1 MAARFPV
8 AIFVYAFLGWTF
20 DFYDLVLLGFLKDGV
35 VHDLGM
41 SHGMEGW
48 LLGAGLGASGFGGL
62 VAGALADRFGKRRVL
77 SATVLIYSIG
87 SLICGAAPTP
97 LVFFLGRIVQGI
109 GIGGEWAIGH
119 GMLAE
124 AVPPAFRGR
133 AAAFLQAGEPFG
145 VFIAAIV
152 GYLVLPRVG
161 WRAVLVGS
169 SVTALLA
176 VFVRASSHL
185 PDEPAR
191 ATSIFAGTL
200 KGFPHPPAMVRG
212 ERSSPAPHASIFA
225 ELRAAARTVGLP
237 SRFVRAW
244 LLGVFKLGTYWSC
257 YTWLPS
263 FMSKQMHQSIGRSL
277 TWMVTAQVGQFL
289 GMLSFGAVSDRL
301 GRRPAFALYSV
312 LTAAAIGTLAGAWAR
327 LLPHPALFWTV
338 MFALGIG
345 SGCTA
350 GFGAL
355 LAELY
360 PTEVR
365 TAAMGATYNLARTA
379 QLATPVVV
387 GLAVARW
394 GLAGGLAVPCLLAL
408 ATASWVWVL
417 PETRGIALP
426 RLSPSTERNPAVQ

>member
-1 MAARFPV
+1 VAARFPV

-20 DFYDLVLLGFLKDGV
+20 DFYDLVLLGFLKDHV

-62 VAGALADRFGKRRVL
+62 VAGVLADRVGKRRVL
-77 SATVLIYSIG
+77 SATVLIYSVG
-87 SLICGAAPTP
+87 SLICGVAPTP
-97 LVFFLGRIVQGI
+97 LVFFLGRIVQGL

-124 AVPPAFRGR
+124 AVPPSFRGR

-145 VFIAAIV
+145 VFIAAVV

-161 WRAVLVGS
+161 WRAVLIGS

-176 VFVRASSHL
+176 VAARASSHL
-185 PDEPAR
+185 PDDPARNPQRVPNLPRQAAAAEPPSPHASPAR
-191 ATSIFAGTL
+191 ASSI
-200 KGFPHPPAMVRG
+200 V
-212 ERSSPAPHASIFA
+212 A
-225 ELRAAARTVGLP
+225 ELRAAARTAGLP

-263 FMSKQMHQSIGRSL
+263 FLSKEMHQSIGRSL
-277 TWMVTAQVGQFL
+277 SWMVTAQVGQLL

-301 GRRPAFALYSV
+301 GRRPAFAAYSL
-312 LTAAAIGTLAGAWAR
+312 LTAVAIGTLAAAWAKV
-327 LLPHPALFWTV
+327 LPHAGLFWAV
-338 MFALGIG
+338 MFALGVG

-387 GLAVARW
+387 GLAVARH
-394 GLAGGLAVPCLLAL
+394 GLAGGLAVPCVLAL

-426 RLSPSTERNPAVQ
+426 RLASTTRNGALQ

>member
-1 MAARFPV
+1 MAAPRFPV
-8 AIFVYAFLGWTF
+8 AIFVFAFLGWTF

-41 SHGMEGW
+41 SHAMEGW

-62 VAGALADRFGKRRVL
+62 VAGARADRFGKRRVL
-77 SATVLIYSIG
+77 AGTVLIYSVG
-87 SLICGAAPTP
+87 SAICGSAPTP

-124 AVPPAFRGR
+124 AVPPSFRGR

-161 WRAVLVGS
+161 WRAVLIGS
-169 SVTALLA
+169 SATALLA
-176 VFVRASSHL
+176 VAVRASSHL
-185 PDEPAR
+185 PDEPSR
-191 ATSIFAGTL
+191 AHSIL
-200 KGFPHPPAMVRG
+200 
-212 ERSSPAPHASIFA
+212 A
-225 ELRAAARTVGLP
+225 ELRTAARTAGLP
-237 SRFVRAW
+237 GRFVRAW

-263 FMSKQMHQSIGRSL
+263 FLSKQMHQSIGRSL
-277 TWMVTAQVGQFL
+277 TWMITAQVGQFL

-312 LTAAAIGTLAGAWAR
+312 LTAAAIGTLAARWAE
-327 LLPHPALFWTV
+327 LLPHPALFWAV
-338 MFALGIG
+338 MFALGVG

-387 GLAVARW
+387 GVAVAHW
-394 GLAGGLAVPCLLAL
+394 GLAGGLGVPTLLAL

-426 RLSPSTERNPAVQ
+426 RLASSTARSDGLQ

>member
-1 MAARFPV
+1 VAARFPV

-20 DFYDLVLLGFLKDGV
+20 DFYDLVLLGFIKDGV
-35 VHDLGM
+35 VRDLGM
-41 SHGMEGW
+41 SHGLEGW
-48 LLGAGLGASGFGGL
+48 LLGAGLGASGIGGL
-62 VAGALADRFGKRRVL
+62 VAGALADRIGKRRVL
-77 SATVLIYSIG
+77 AATVLIYSLG
-87 SLICGAAPTP
+87 SLICGVAPTP

-133 AAAFLQAGEPFG
+133 AAAFLQSGEPVG
-145 VFIAAIV
+145 VAIAAIV

-161 WRAVLVGS
+161 WRAVLIGS

-176 VFVRASSHL
+176 VAARASSHL
-185 PDEPAR
+185 PDERAR
-191 ATSIFAGTL
+191 GRSI
-200 KGFPHPPAMVRG
+200 R
-212 ERSSPAPHASIFA
+212 A
-225 ELRAAARTVGLP
+225 ELRTAARTAGLP
-237 SRFVRAW
+237 ARFVKAW

-257 YTWLPS
+257 YTWLPT
-263 FMSKQMHQSIGRSL
+263 FLSKQMHQSIGRSL
-277 TWMVTAQVGQFL
+277 TWMITAQVGQLF
-289 GMLSFGAVSDRL
+289 GMLTFGAVSDRL
-301 GRRPAFALYSV
+301 GRRPAFAAYSL
-312 LTAAAIGTLAGAWAR
+312 LTAAAIGTLAAAWAD

-338 MFALGIG
+338 MLALGVG
-345 SGCTA
+345 AGCTA

-387 GLAVARW
+387 ALAVGRW
-394 GLAGGLAVPCLLAL
+394 GLAGGLGVPCVLAL

-426 RLSPSTERNPAVQ
+426 RLSSPEASTESNDALQ

>member
-1 MAARFPV
+1 VAARFPL

-20 DFYDLVLLGFLKDGV
+20 DFYDLVLLGFIKDGV
-35 VHDLGM
+35 VRDLGM

-62 VAGALADRFGKRRVL
+62 VAGALADRVGKRRVL
-77 SATVLIYSIG
+77 AATVLIYSLG
-87 SLICGAAPTP
+87 SLICGAAPTA

-133 AAAFLQAGEPFG
+133 AAAFLQAGEPLG
-145 VFIAAIV
+145 VAIAAVV

-161 WRAVLVGS
+161 WRAVLIGS
-169 SVTALLA
+169 SATALLA
-176 VFVRASSHL
+176 VAARASAHL
-185 PDEPAR
+185 PDQ
-191 ATSIFAGTL
+191 AGRD
-200 KGFPHPPAMVRG
+200 H
-212 ERSSPAPHASIFA
+212 SIFA
-225 ELRAAARTVGLP
+225 ELRAAARTAGLRV
-237 SRFVRAW
+237 RFLKAW

-257 YTWLPS
+257 YTWLPT
-263 FMSKQMHQSIGRSL
+263 FLSKQMHQSIGRSL
-277 TWMVTAQVGQFL
+277 TWMFTAQAGQL
-289 GMLSFGAVSDRL
+289 AGMLTFGAVSDRL
-301 GRRPAFALYSV
+301 GRRPAFTAYSL
-312 LTAAAIGTLAGAWAR
+312 LTAAAVGTLAAAWAD
-327 LLPHPALFWTV
+327 LLPHPAAFWAV
-338 MFALGIG
+338 MLALGVG

-387 GLAVARW
+387 GIAVAHH
-394 GLAGGLAVPCLLAL
+394 GLAGGLAVPCVLAL

-426 RLSPSTERNPAVQ
+426 RLSSTARSDGLQ